1 MFIDH
6 ILLENYR
13 NYTSLDIELSNDVN
27 VFYGNNGQG
36 KTNLLESVFYTVIGK
51 SFRGT
56 KDVDIIN
63 YGKEYFSIDIDVCD
77 DITEKIS
84 IKYNKNKEK
93 YIKVNSLYLRKT
105 GQLMGN
111 IIAVIFSPEDMQ
123 LISEGPSVRRK
134 FLDIAIS
141 QIKPTY
147 YFDLLQY
154 NKILFQKNTLLKNIK
169 YGKFKEDNAFLT
181 VWNEQLSDIGAK
193 IIYERNKM
201 INELSLIAADKHLKI
216 AEKSAEKEEI
226 FKISYSTDISREILE
241 TKDILKYKEELFKLL
256 ENKSKKEIEREMT
269 LSGPHRDDI
278 DFKLDE
284 KDMKK
289 FSSQGQK
296 RTAILSLKLA
306 ELELLKKVTGRK
318 PIFLLDDVFSE
329 LDDKR
334 QQAFLGEIKGVQT
347 FISCVN
353 IDSLKC
359 EEKKLLLFEIKNG
372 GVVEKSFL

>member
-1 MFIDH
+1 MFISH

-36 KTNLLESVFYTVIGK
+36 KTNLLESIFFTVIGK

-56 KDVDIIN
+56 KDIDIIN
-63 YGKEYFSIDIDVCD
+63 YGKDNFSIEIDVSD
-77 DITEKIS
+77 DITENIA

-93 YIKVNSLYLRKT
+93 YIKVNGLYLRKT
-105 GQLMGN
+105 GHLMGN
-111 IIAVIFSPEDMQ
+111 VIAVIFSPEDMQ

-169 YGKFKEDNAFLT
+169 YGKCKEDTAFLT
-181 VWNEQLSDIGAK
+181 VWNEQLADIGAK
-193 IIYERNKM
+193 IIYARNKI
-201 INELSLIAADKHLKI
+201 INDLSVIASEKHLKI
-216 AEKSAEKEEI
+216 AEKSAEKEEL
-226 FKISYSTDISREILE
+226 FKISYNTDISREILLE
-241 TKDILKYKEELFKLL
+241 NNIEKYKEELFNLL
-256 ENKSKKEIEREMT
+256 GSKCKKEIEREMT

-334 QQAFLGEIKGVQT
+334 QEAFLGEINGVQT

-359 EEKKLLLFEIKNG
+359 EGKNLVLFEIKNG